1 MKNITE
7 PKAMLAAW
15 AGMLGPAVFVAV
27 FTIEGLLR
35 PGYNAMST
43 YVSAL
48 SLGPRGWVQVSN
60 FLLFG
65 ALFFIF
71 ARGLAGEFRSGKASR
86 GGIGMLTT
94 IAFCFFFSGPFVMD
108 PSGTPINQ
116 VSVHGTIHGI
126 LGAIA
131 FMLMPIS
138 IFVFL
143 RRFRSDPKWMALR
156 GWSLGLGSLSAAGLV
171 VLSVVTKSAPLQGS
185 FAGWFGLIQRTL
197 IIPFMAWVFVFAFAW
212 MQRIKSGSQD

>member
-1 MKNITE
+1 MKKMIE
-7 PKAMLAAW
+7 VKPMVAAW
-15 AGMLGPAVFVAV
+15 AGMLGAALFVAV
-27 FTIEGLLR
+27 FSLEGLLR
-35 PGYNAMST
+35 PGYNALSS

-48 SLGPRGWVQVSN
+48 SLGPRGWVQVTN
-60 FLLFG
+60 FLVFG
-65 ALFFIF
+65 LLFFIF
-71 ARGLAGEFRSGKASR
+71 SRGLAGEFRSGKASR
-86 GGIGMLTT
+86 GGINLLTV
-94 IAFCFFFSGPFVMD
+94 ISFCFFFSGPFVMD
-108 PSGTPINQ
+108 PGGTPINQ

-143 RRFRSDPKWMALR
+143 RRFRTDPNWAALR

-171 VLSVVTKSAPLQGS
+171 VLSVVTKSPQFQTS

-197 IIPFMAWVFVFAFAW
+197 IIPFMAWVFVFAFSW
-212 MQRIKSGSQD
+212 MQRIKSGR